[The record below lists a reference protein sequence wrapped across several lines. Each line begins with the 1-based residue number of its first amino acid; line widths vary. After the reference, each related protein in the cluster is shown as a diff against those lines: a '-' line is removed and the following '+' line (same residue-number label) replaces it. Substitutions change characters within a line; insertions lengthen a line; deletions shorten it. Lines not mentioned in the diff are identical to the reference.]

1 MAILNQGFVQEL
13 NLDETIDEA
22 KAINNLATGSL
33 SEDLTVFAGNSLNK
47 SEFIWINPGSA
58 TDTGYSF
65 DATESLFKFDT
76 LIAYGNGDPIKE
88 ILPVHLIADANWTP
102 SGLSGILTLTTN
114 RPHGISSTAPYPNI
128 DIKETRFDIAGSS
141 VNGNYQIQSVPANN
155 QITITVDLDPGTIRP
170 SSILNSWIESSLFPM
185 PNPLVKNILYYV
197 VYSNSTNQFKI
208 SDSYVERGMNT
219 FVSITDPIVTD
230 LIFVRKNEVTQENI
244 LLLIPPE
251 IQDEDFRY
259 DAVTGGTIDE
269 RFQNIEA
276 NIDSSTFLRTVKY
289 RTDTDNNFK
298 QSIRLEGHLRIFDP
312 DSFNLT
318 TENLYEEKTGV
329 YILNPSSSL
338 DDIQKLRAFS
348 SNANPWLDD
357 NPGGSSGSLTTQSTE
372 MNIGDLKLG
381 DGISTSS
388 FAGLQNI
395 NPASNSDETVFTHKL
410 PVDVNGETYFFLL
423 RS

>member
-1 MAILNQGFVQEL
+1 MLV
-13 NLDETIDEA
+13 
-22 KAINNLATGSL
+22 K
-33 SEDLTVFAGNSLNK
+33 
-47 SEFIWINPGSA
+47 P
-58 TDTGYSF
+58 
-65 DATESLFKFDT
+65 
-76 LIAYGNGDPIKE
+76 
-88 ILPVHLIADANWTP
+88 
-102 SGLSGILTLTTN
+102 
-114 RPHGISSTAPYPNI
+114 
-128 DIKETRFDIAGSS
+128 

-185 PNPLVKNILYYV
+185 PNPIVKNILYYV
-197 VYSNSTNQFKI
+197 VYSNSTNQFEI

-230 LIFVRKNEVTQENI
+230 LIFVRRNEVTQENI

-251 IQDEDFRY
+251 IQDEDLD

-269 RFQNIEA
+269 KFQNESC
-276 NIDSSTFLRTVKY
+276 IDSYYIFRTVKY
-289 RTDTDNNFK
+289 RTDNDNNFK

-372 MNIGDLKLG
+372 ID
-381 DGISTSS
+381 
-388 FAGLQNI
+388 
-395 NPASNSDETVFTHKL
+395 
-410 PVDVNGETYFFLL
+410 
-423 RS
+423 